1 MKDGIFGTSSTAA
14 ADPQAISRRK
24 AHGVLM
30 AVNFIVILPLGALA
44 ARQLRCHW
52 IKNPRIRASLFYVH
66 IILQVR
72 LFESV
77 GSCKDSTAWTMY
89 CSEVVVMQT
98 AVYTYLYNSVSHR
111 RHKLRADRTLCGRF
125 LWLSLCSAQVTG
137 VACATAGFVIATKWF
152 GVPYA
157 LVQYNHGKMGIAIL
171 TLVYSQVTVVGAGG
185 L

>member
-89 CSEVVVMQT
+89 CAEVVVLQT
-98 AVYTYLYNSVSHR
+98 AVYTCLYNSVCRTDVTSCALTGPFVGGFCGCLCVLR
-111 RHKLRADRTLCGRF
+111 R
-125 LWLSLCSAQVTG
+125 SLE
-137 VACATAGFVIATKWF
+137 WH
-152 GVPYA
+152 VPQLA
-157 LVQYNHGKMGIAIL
+157 L
-171 TLVYSQVTVVGAGG
+171 
-185 L
+185 